1 MSDFFY
7 YSNTLPN
14 IPTDCS
20 PYKITITD
28 TNIEQSCVKDPTY
41 SPNGTHTNDAFYCYQ
56 RELCKNKQL
65 TDNIVNMSYVNSG
78 SEIRY
83 DDFEKS
89 MKRDILY
96 SFNLGMGILFTSIFI
111 YNVVSK

>member
-1 MSDFFY
+1 MSNFFY

-20 PYKITITD
+20 PYNITD
-28 TNIEQSCVKDPTY
+28 PNIEQSCVDNSNY
-41 SPNGTHTNDAFYCYQ
+41 SPNGTQTDAAFYCYQ
-56 RELCKNKQL
+56 RELCKNKVL
-65 TDNIVNMSYVNSG
+65 VDNVVNTVYVNNG

-83 DDFEKS
+83 EDFEKS

-111 YNVVSK
+111 YNVVSN